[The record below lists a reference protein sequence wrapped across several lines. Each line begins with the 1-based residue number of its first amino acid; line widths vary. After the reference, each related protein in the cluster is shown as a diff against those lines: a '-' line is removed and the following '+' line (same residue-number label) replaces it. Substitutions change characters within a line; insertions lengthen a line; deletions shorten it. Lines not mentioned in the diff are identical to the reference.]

1 MNDKWRQGWNLSRF
15 TLREVRLL
23 AMGVLLLALTTP
35 YLFLAASPNLEEKQS
50 WCPVKLATGL
60 PCPGCGMFKSWCFL
74 THGQWL
80 HSFHHHPL
88 GMLLYAFTLF
98 MLVWAAVEYYQNR
111 VIPLPWQGNVMVV
124 YWVFAVVMA
133 VHLYRLYYLMVD
145 PARLLAAW
153 HQGYVYKAVAALEQ
167 LF

>member
-1 MNDKWRQGWNLSRF
+1 
-15 TLREVRLL
+15 
-23 AMGVLLLALTTP
+23 
-35 YLFLAASPNLEEKQS
+35 
-50 WCPVKLATGL
+50 
-60 PCPGCGMFKSWCFL
+60 
-74 THGQWL
+74 
-80 HSFHHHPL
+80 
-88 GMLLYAFTLF
+88 MLLYAFTLF